1 MSAPEKPV
9 VIRLDVSDL
18 RREVDNAAL
27 SALLEKGWTVLTSV
41 VIADESGNWMSLV
54 MVPPAPSLTTEPVY
68 IVDESSKRT
77 AQYTGFIIGC
87 VLTFIGIYALSA
99 FGY

>member
-9 VIRLDVSDL
+9 VIRLDISDL

-27 SALLEKGWTVLTSV
+27 NALLEKGWTVLTSV

-54 MVPPAPSLTTEPVY
+54 MVPPVAKAFVMPDAGAIRAHLAA
-68 IVDESSKRT
+68 SSI
-77 AQYTGFIIGC
+77 GLVCGIIAAMYF
-87 VLTFIGIYALSA
+87 L
-99 FGY
+99 

>member
-9 VIRLDVSDL
+9 VIRLDISDL

-27 SALLEKGWTVLTSV
+27 NALLEKGWTVLTSV

-54 MVPPAPSLTTEPVY
+54 MIPPVIKAQKSLDVAAL
-68 IVDESSKRT
+68 RANAT
-77 AQYTGFIIGC
+77 AAALGLAIG
-87 VLTFIGIYALSA
+87 LGIAAIFL
-99 FGY
+99 

>member
-9 VIRLDVSDL
+9 VIRLDISDL

-27 SALLEKGWTVLTSV
+27 NALIEKGWTVLTSV

-54 MVPPAPSLTTEPVY
+54 MIPPV
-68 IVDESSKRT
+68 SKETKTLDIAALRANIT
-77 AQYTGFIIGC
+77 AAGIG
-87 VLTFIGIYALSA
+87 LALGLGIASI
-99 FGY
+99 FF

>member
-9 VIRLDVSDL
+9 VIRLDISDL

-27 SALLEKGWTVLTSV
+27 NALIEKGWTVLTSV

-54 MVPPAPSLTTEPVY
+54 MIPPIAKESKTLDIAALRANTT
-68 IVDESSKRT
+68 
-77 AQYTGFIIGC
+77 AAAIG
-87 VLTFIGIYALSA
+87 LALGLGIASI
-99 FGY
+99 FF

>member
-1 MSAPEKPV
+1 MSAFDKPV
-9 VIRLDVSDL
+9 VIRLDVTDL

-54 MVPPAPSLTTEPVY
+54 MVPPAPKSEPEYVQSDP
-68 IVDESSKRT
+68 VQQKSMWM
-77 AQYTGFIIGC
+77 GFTVGSI
-87 VLTFIGIYALSA
+87 LTFAAIYTLSA
-99 FGY
+99 LGF